1 MIKSYTTYGTY
12 VERYIGRGFI
22 GGHAMKVLVVDD
34 EKGVREV
41 IADALKSRGY
51 EVVAAANATE
61 AVDLFMK
68 GGVDMIT
75 LDYMMPGMTGSQLQK
90 LLSQEFGAGR
100 RTTGFVAKKLPPI
113 LIVTA
118 MPKDEEIMKAQ
129 FGEAVVGILPKPFS
143 IKDLIDAVEGT
154 IGPAKAA
161 KKPKR
166 SDA

>member
-1 MIKSYTTYGTY
+1 
-12 VERYIGRGFI
+12 
-22 GGHAMKVLVVDD
+22 MKVLVVDD

-100 RTTGFVAKKLPPI
+100 RTTGFVPKKLPPI

-118 MPKDEEIMKAQ
+118 LPKDEEIMKAQ
-129 FGEAVVGILPKPFS
+129 FGEAVIGILSKPFS

-154 IGPAKAA
+154 IGPAGKKPAS